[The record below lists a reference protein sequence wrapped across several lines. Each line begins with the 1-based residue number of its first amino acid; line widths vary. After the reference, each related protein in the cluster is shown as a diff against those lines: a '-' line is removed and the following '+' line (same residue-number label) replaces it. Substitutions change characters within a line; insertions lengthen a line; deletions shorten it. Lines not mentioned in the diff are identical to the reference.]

1 MYDKIL
7 RQMRKAAKA
16 GRMVIRKHT
25 LRAGCNCVCGTIWQ
39 IVPLS
44 QAYRGGLSVHAI
56 ATRSNEMRIDDLSED
71 DIINGILTG
80 EIIEDQFDIDYQDT
94 KYIIYGDAL
103 DGREIGLV
111 AKLDRYGNVAIITA
125 YWLKLSDYE

>member
-16 GRMVIRKHT
+16 GRVVIRKHT
-25 LRAGCNCVCGTIWQ
+25 L
-39 IVPLS
+39 
-44 QAYRGGLSVHAI
+44 
-56 ATRSNEMRIDDLSED
+56 NEMRIDDLSED

-80 EIIEDQFDIDYQDT
+80 KIIEDQFDIDYQDT

-111 AKLDRYGNVAIITA
+111 AKIDRYGNAAIITV